1 MARGRVGGIGR
12 ASVVRELETYVL
24 DALPT
29 HIVAEPRGVLPV
41 ESWQFFALSSVAPGA
56 AVFTYKTV
64 WHPDRRSFEERADPK
79 AERWRRGEQH
89 DESVSSLRFS
99 RLCRLDMSETVTK
112 WGHESMVHVPTK
124 L

>member
-89 DESVSSLRFS
+89 DESVLESLLSVRTRAKS
-99 RLCRLDMSETVTK
+99 RIF
-112 WGHESMVHVPTK
+112 
-124 L
+124 